1 MTSQTFIILGSFN
14 AFLAVALGAFGA
26 HGLKPI
32 LSESLM
38 AVYQT
43 GVQYHSLHALGL
55 ISIGILAQKA
65 ENSLFLKLSGW
76 LLFAGIILFCG
87 SLYALAITEIR
98 KLGIITPFGGICF
111 LLGWLSLTVAAYRD
125 C

>member
-1 MTSQTFIILGSFN
+1 MSRTFIILGSFN

-43 GVQYHSLHALGL
+43 GVQYHSMHALGL
-55 ISIGILAQKA
+55 IGIGILAQNIK
-65 ENSLFLKLSGW
+65 NSLFLKLAGW
-76 LLFAGIILFCG
+76 LLLVGIILFCG

-98 KLGIITPFGGICF
+98 KLGIITPLGGVSF
-111 LLGWLSLTVAAYRD
+111 LLGWLSLTVAAYYSS
-125 C
+125 

>member
-1 MTSQTFIILGSFN
+1 MSQTFIILGSFN

-43 GVQYHSLHALGL
+43 GVQYHSMHALGL
-55 ISIGILAQKA
+55 IGIGILAQNVR
-65 ENSLFLKLSGW
+65 NSLFLKLSGW
-76 LLFAGIILFCG
+76 LLLIGIILFCG
-87 SLYALAITEIR
+87 SLYALSITEIR
-98 KLGIITPFGGICF
+98 KFGMITPLGGVSF
-111 LLGWLSLTVAAYRD
+111 LLGWLSLTVAAYRHS
-125 C
+125 